1 MPSSLVVENTKPGV
15 TVLTNQSQVARPVER
30 QPTSTAFIVGYT
42 PWGRTNVPIIVTS
55 WLEYVR
61 ECGAFDSNS
70 YVDDFCYTFF
80 NYFGGK
86 QVVISRVI
94 GIDAGKANL
103 TLVDRFGAG
112 IPYSTLRVE
121 AKYPSTRAI
130 IYVDV
135 AAGTQANTVKLT
147 VRCPFLHMIEPFD
160 NVTLTQLALD
170 NVNERSRLIKL
181 TNLNSPT
188 IPPNDL
194 PAIGTFTLTDGFDD
208 SDNVNNEALV
218 GTYDSSTGVRT
229 GLRVFDD
236 ETLGTGQVLIPG
248 VTGSTVLNALIAHAT
263 QFHRL
268 ALLDA
273 PLGLSPGGA
282 KTFSVDYTG
291 ASAALYYPWVEMRDF
306 AEPTL
311 KKLYPPSIF
320 AAGACAQVDRTIG
333 THKAPANVQIPNAI
347 DIEPAASGLLTDTAR
362 EILNAARVNV
372 IAPLPGQ
379 GIKIYGARVLSADP
393 RIQMVHEIRLMNLF
407 YHSAKRAYE
416 WAAFSV
422 VDGNG
427 RLFRDLR
434 ATGAAFLR
442 NFWRAGALYGRTEEE
457 AFVVVADASNNPPEE
472 LNAGRVH
479 VQWGVK
485 LSPTAEQIIVSIDN
499 VALFTDLSV
508 LSDAGGR
515 R

>member
-1 MPSSLVVENTKPGV
+1 MSSSIVVENTKPGV

-30 QPTSTAFIVGYT
+30 QPTSTAFVVGYT
-42 PWGRTNVPIIVTS
+42 PWGRTNAPIIVTS

-61 ECGAFDSNS
+61 ECGAFDTNS
-70 YVDDFCYTFF
+70 YVDDFCYAFF

-86 QVVISRVI
+86 QVVISRVV
-94 GIDAGKANL
+94 GSTAAKA
-103 TLVDRFGAG
+103 TISLVDRAGA
-112 IPYSTLRVE
+112 PVATLRVD
-121 AKYPSTRAI
+121 AKYPSTLAI

-147 VRCPFLHMIEPFD
+147 FRCPFLNMIESFD

-170 NVNERSRLIKL
+170 DVNERSRLVKL
-181 TNLNSPT
+181 TNLNSAT
-188 IPPNDL
+188 AAPNNL
-194 PAIGTFTLTDGFDD
+194 PATGAFTLANG
-208 SDNVNNEALV
+208 SDNAAGVNDAALV
-218 GTYDSSTGVRT
+218 GTYDSNTGART
-229 GLRVFDD
+229 GLRIFDD

-248 VTGSTVLNALIAHAT
+248 VTSSTVLNALIAHAT

-268 ALLDA
+268 ALLDT

-282 KTFSVDYTG
+282 KTFAVDYTG
-291 ASAALYYPWVEMRDF
+291 ASAAMYYPWVEMRDF

-333 THKAPANVQIPNAI
+333 THKAPANVQIPNAT
-347 DIEPAASGLLTDTAR
+347 DIEPAASGLLTDAAR
-362 EILNAARVNV
+362 ETLNAAHINV

-379 GIKIYGARVLSADP
+379 GIKLYGARVLSADA

-485 LSPTAEQIIVSIDN
+485 LSPTAEQIIVNIDN
-499 VALFTDLSV
+499 VPLFQDLSL
-508 LSDAGGR
+508 LSDVGGR